1 MKLDPHNG
9 LALPCFVDDVQKQE
23 EAQSQMQELTA
34 LLAQNNIYGLDLD
47 SPWLGKVLAAYQQP
61 HRHFHTL
68 AHLGSVC
75 ELIQENVT
83 QCAELRG
90 KLLLLALFHDVV
102 WVPQGNDSED
112 QSAAAFDF
120 VAGHYN
126 LPIPAADR
134 QELRA
139 AILSTKEQSAENE
152 LGNRF
157 HEFDCHVILNGSPV
171 DLLAYEFQ
179 IFREFQYLNML
190 EYRKGRREFFSRFSR
205 RFPQCRNNMSFLIE
219 YLERRRPRVGIYGGT
234 FNPFHIGHLSIL
246 EKAEQMFDK
255 VIVAVGINPAKQIK
269 RDLHIEKDLPFHEVV
284 YFDTLMVDFVE
295 LESAFADVTLV
306 RGLRNGY
313 DLDYEMNQLCFMQQM
328 MPNIRTVYLP
338 CDKQLEHVSS
348 SALNSMATFNVRGRD
363 SIYYP
368 KKFHY
373 YECSIEELFA

>member
-1 MKLDPHNG
+1 MKLEPHNG
-9 LALPCFVDDVQKQE
+9 LALPCFVD
-23 EAQSQMQELTA
+23 EAQKREERQSLIKEVTA
-34 LLAQNNIYGLDLD
+34 FIARNNIYGLDLE
-47 SPWLGKVLAAYQQP
+47 SPWLSKVLAAYEQP

-68 AHLGSVC
+68 AHLGDIC
-75 ELIQENVT
+75 RLIEENVVDS
-83 QCAELRG
+83 AELRG
-90 KLLLLALFHDVV
+90 KLMLTALFHDVV
-102 WVPQGNDSED
+102 WVPQGDDSED
-112 QSAAAFDF
+112 QSVAAFDF
-120 VAGHYN
+120 IIGHYN
-126 LPIPAADR
+126 LPIPAAVR
-134 QELRA
+134 QEVSL
-139 AILSTKEQSAENE
+139 AILSTKAQSSENE

-157 HEFDCHVILNGSPV
+157 HEFDCHVILRGSPI

-190 EYRKGRREFFSRFSR
+190 DYRKGRREFFSRFSR
-205 RFPQCRNNMSFLIE
+205 RFPQCRDNMNFLID

-269 RDLHIEKDLPFHEVV
+269 RDPHIEKDLPFHEVV
-284 YFDTLMVDFVE
+284 YFDTLMVDFVAM
-295 LESAFADVTLV
+295 ESTFADVTLV

-328 MPNIRTVYLP
+328 MPGIRTVYLP
-338 CDKQLEHVSS
+338 CDKHLEHVSS
-348 SALNSMATFNVRGRD
+348 SALNSLATFNVQGRD

-373 YECSIEELFA
+373 YNYSIEELFA